1 MYNDIK
7 KLIEAE
13 ILQAKSNLCYE
24 ILGEFNLPKDIKER
38 LRRKAEQ
45 LAKHSEIKKKNVN
58 NHLRA

>member
-1 MYNDIK
+1 MYKNIN

-24 ILGEFNLPKDIKER
+24 ILGEFDLPKDIKEG

-45 LAKHSEIKKKNVN
+45 LAKHSEIKKKQ
-58 NHLRA
+58 